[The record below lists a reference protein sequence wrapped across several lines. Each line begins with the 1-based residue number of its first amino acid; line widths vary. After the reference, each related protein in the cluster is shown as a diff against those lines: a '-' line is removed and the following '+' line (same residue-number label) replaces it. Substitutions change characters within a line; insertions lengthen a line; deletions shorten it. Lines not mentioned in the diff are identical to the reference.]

1 MRSTLGEV
9 RRVVREALG
18 NWIVRGGSEVL
29 VRGVKESPKDW
40 RYITLQK
47 VTYFSDDELVRK
59 PRGLTD
65 NQTWTFKRGDMLYAI
80 AERQFYQR
88 PQ

>member
-1 MRSTLGEV
+1 MLLGEV
-9 RRVVREALG
+9 RTLVREALG
-18 NWIVRGGSEVL
+18 AWIVRGGSEVL
-29 VRGVKESPKDW
+29 TRGVKEPPRAW
-40 RYITLQK
+40 RYTTLRK
-47 VTYFSDDELVRK
+47 VTYFTDAELVRK

-65 NQTWTFKRGDMLYAI
+65 DQTWVFRRGDDLFAI